1 MCPRIVAGSFRQR
14 LTLLLYHRFM
24 AIPVSGIT
32 ASERT
37 AIRRTP
43 CDQIFSG
50 LGGTNNNEAFKMR
63 SAYIFQTI
71 SDWDALPKTI
81 FEKADFETAL
91 EKLRTWSTVSLF
103 PHLPQVGGSL
113 PTSTR
118 RKEELF
124 EKTSSRIYTRVA
136 PQVGMCIEIAK
147 NNIGF
152 WQFINKGLK
161 FMFA

>member
-63 SAYIFQTI
+63 SAYIFQEDVEYGQPLPASTTSWRLT
-71 SDWDALPKTI
+71 SDKHQ
-81 FEKADFETAL
+81 K
-91 EKLRTWSTVSLF
+91 KRGTVREDVLA
-103 PHLPQVGGSL
+103 HLYEGR
-113 PTSTR
+113 PTGR
-118 RKEELF
+118 
-124 EKTSSRIYTRVA
+124 YVH
-136 PQVGMCIEIAK
+136 
-147 NNIGF
+147 
-152 WQFINKGLK
+152 
-161 FMFA
+161 